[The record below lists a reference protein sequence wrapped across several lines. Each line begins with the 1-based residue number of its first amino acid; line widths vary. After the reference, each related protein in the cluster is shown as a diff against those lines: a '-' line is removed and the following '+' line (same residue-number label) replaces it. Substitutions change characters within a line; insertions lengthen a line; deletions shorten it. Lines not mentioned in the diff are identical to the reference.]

1 MCFISKNLNKK
12 VAEVDFIVYKE
23 LEPLSEKRAM
33 SPIFDY
39 IYKENELNS
48 KVSLL
53 PYYIDEDRVYHINSG
68 YHSYTKVPRLSGR
81 PSRSKIYTMLIP
93 KGTVYYLSDM
103 YAEIV
108 SETIIMLGIWD
119 PYTNKVQVS
128 ETVKELNIFKKIYNS
143 VINKF
148 KKLFN

>member
-12 VAEVDFIVYKE
+12 VVKKDFIVYKE
-23 LEPLSEKRAM
+23 LEPISEERAM

-39 IYKENELNS
+39 IYKENELNP

-53 PYYIDEDRVYHINSG
+53 PYHIDETYHIDSG
-68 YHSYTKVPRLSGR
+68 YHSYTRVPKLSSR
-81 PSRSKIYTMLIP
+81 PSRSKVYTMLIP
-93 KGTVYYLSDM
+93 KGTVYYVSDM

-119 PYTNKVQVS
+119 PHAKNVQTY
-128 ETVKELNIFKKIYNS
+128 ETVKEPNLFKKIYNS
-143 VINKF
+143 IVNKF